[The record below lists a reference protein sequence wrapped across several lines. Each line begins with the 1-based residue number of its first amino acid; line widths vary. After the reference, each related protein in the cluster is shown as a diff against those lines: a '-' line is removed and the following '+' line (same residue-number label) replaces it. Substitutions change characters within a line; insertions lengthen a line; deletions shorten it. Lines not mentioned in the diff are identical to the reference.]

1 MWSSIWFLNSRLIHY
16 ICKDECGNTPLHG
29 ACAGGHQAVVEVLAS
44 ELTKYAPLGELMSDL
59 KNVWNVT
66 PLHSI
71 IPIGHLGIVQFF
83 ISDLKCDPNV
93 PEGWYCRTPLHTA
106 AECGHLH

>member
-1 MWSSIWFLNSRLIHY
+1 MTPLHLASEKGHLDVVKYLVSEQQIDPL
-16 ICKDECGNTPLHG
+16 CEDEYGNTPLHG

-83 ISDLKCDPNV
+83 ISDLKCDPKCSRGV
-93 PEGWYCRTPLHTA
+93 VL
-106 AECGHLH
+106 